1 MGSGGARDDGKA
13 LQGGKNKGG
22 RESEGGGGGGKAA
35 EGEEGKNKERERERG
50 REKGSS
56 CNIIVSTCTL
66 FAFLSAA
73 EFNAAVY
80 SAVFEDGRMKG
91 EGRERER
98 ERERKGEREKER
110 ERTEGENG

>member
-1 MGSGGARDDGKA
+1 MGR
-13 LQGGKNKGG
+13 
-22 RESEGGGGGGKAA
+22 RCR
-35 EGEEGKNKERERERG
+35 EGKTKAGENLKVAAVEEKRRKEKRERTKRERERG